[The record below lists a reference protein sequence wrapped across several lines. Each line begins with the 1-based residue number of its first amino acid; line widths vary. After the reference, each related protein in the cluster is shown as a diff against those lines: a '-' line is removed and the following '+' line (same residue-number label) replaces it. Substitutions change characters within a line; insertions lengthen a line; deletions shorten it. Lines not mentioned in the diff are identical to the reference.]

1 MLAIRLDE
9 KTENRLEDLADKT
22 GRTKTWYVRK
32 AIETYLDDMEDAAL
46 AASAYEELLL
56 AGGKASPLEEV
67 RHRLGL
73 ED

>member
-9 KTENRLEDLADKT
+9 KLSSRLEALAKKT
-22 GRTKTWYVRK
+22 GRTKSWYVRK
-32 AIETYLDDMEDAAL
+32 AIENYLDDMEDAAL
-46 AASAYEELLL
+46 AAAAYEEYLFDNR
-56 AGGKASPLEEV
+56 KSSPLADV